1 MNLGKILFRKW
12 TGTASADSAP
22 ATSAP
27 APEVGGQADR
37 LSELPGNVV
46 SFPLRADWPGG
57 AESDGPHS
65 PAPGPDEI
73 RFKGLISAPE
83 LSRFFGTDFFA
94 YGRHNGARCRNREA
108 LEQGRQE
115 RITQFQ
121 GAVATLIG
129 RKQAKLDRLGI
140 EILAIEGISPVTSA
154 QLRLAGEHLER
165 DIRVLTEQIELA
177 GAGNGWV
184 REALHGYETGF
195 ARGLRESLEFDLLV
209 G

>member
-1 MNLGKILFRKW
+1 MNLAIRLFRKW
-12 TGTASADSAP
+12 TAAASTETAAASAAP
-22 ATSAP
+22 AQEATSKAHP
-27 APEVGGQADR
+27 
-37 LSELPGNVV
+37 LSDMYGNVV
-46 SFPLRADWPGG
+46 SFPLRADWPAG
-57 AESDGPHS
+57 AADDGLGHP
-65 PAPGPDEI
+65 PGTPDDV
-73 RFKGLISAPE
+73 RFKGLLGTPE
-83 LSRFFGTDFFA
+83 LSRFLGTDLFA

-140 EILAIEGISPVTSA
+140 EMLAIEGISPVTSA

-165 DIRVLTEQIELA
+165 DIRLLTEQTELA
-177 GAGNGWV
+177 GAGNGWI
-184 REALHGYETGF
+184 REALHRYESGF
-195 ARGLRESLEFDLLV
+195 ARGLREALEFDLLV

>member
-1 MNLGKILFRKW
+1 MNLAKILFRKLA
-12 TGTASADSAP
+12 GAASTEAGPSTSSPAAEAAGPTNPSA
-22 ATSAP
+22 
-27 APEVGGQADR
+27 
-37 LSELPGNVV
+37 ELPGNVV

-129 RKQAKLDRLGI
+129 RKQAKLDRLGM
-140 EILAIEGISPVTSA
+140 EMLAIEGISPVTSA

-165 DIRVLTEQIELA
+165 DIRLLTEQTELA
-177 GAGNGWV
+177 GTGNGWI
-184 REALHGYETGF
+184 REALHRYETGF
-195 ARGLRESLEFDLLV
+195 ARGLREALEFDLLV
-209 G
+209 R